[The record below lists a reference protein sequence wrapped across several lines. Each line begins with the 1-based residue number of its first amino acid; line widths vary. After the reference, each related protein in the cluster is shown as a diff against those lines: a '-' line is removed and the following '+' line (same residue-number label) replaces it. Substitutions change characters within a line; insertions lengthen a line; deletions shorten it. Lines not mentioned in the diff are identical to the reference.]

1 MDSKIILVTGAS
13 DGIGKETAMTLAK
26 QGHTIIIHG
35 RNKQKL
41 QTVYNDIKAET
52 GNTNIDMFTADFL
65 SLAEIKCFADTIKQK
80 YDRLDVLINNAGAQ
94 FTDKRETTI
103 DGHEKT
109 MMINVFAP
117 FLLTTLLLDL
127 LKKSPSA
134 RVVTVSSASHK
145 MGGKPN
151 LNDIELKNNY
161 TMSRAYG
168 FSKLYVIWVMRH
180 FITETK
186 KAGINNI
193 TFNCVHPASTQT
205 NLARESSSSLRFRI
219 IMFLWKP
226 MLISL
231 AKGAKSSI
239 EAAVSPKLES
249 VTGKYFGPK
258 GEEKVSDKY
267 YSTQN
272 EQIIWDYC
280 LKVTE
285 DYR

>member
-65 SLAEIKCFADTIKQK
+65 SLAEIKYFADTIKQK

>member
-13 DGIGKETAMTLAK
+13 DGIGKETAMTLTK